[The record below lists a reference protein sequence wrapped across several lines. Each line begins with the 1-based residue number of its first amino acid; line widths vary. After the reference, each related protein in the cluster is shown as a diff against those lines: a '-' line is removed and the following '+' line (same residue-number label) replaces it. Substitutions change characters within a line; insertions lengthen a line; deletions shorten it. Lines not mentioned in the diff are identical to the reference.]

1 MRSHWRAVNGFPI
14 LGEMAGEHSFDDL
27 LDGARR
33 GDADALGE
41 LYRRCQPGVLRF
53 LTAQAGES
61 GHDLASETWL
71 DVAAGLPRF
80 SGDEIGFRRWL
91 FTIARRRLI
100 DARRRDR
107 RRPTR
112 PDDPALLDRPDRTA
126 DTEGQAI
133 GGIESQAALRRIA
146 SLPPDQ
152 AEVVLLR
159 VLGGLSAEDVAHIV
173 GKSPANVRVIQHRAL
188 TRLAAQLEGVTR

>member
-1 MRSHWRAVNGFPI
+1 MGFDRRFDEV
-14 LGEMAGEHSFDDL
+14 LDAAGH
-27 LDGARR
+27 
-33 GDADALGE
+33 GDVDALGE

-80 SGDEIGFRRWL
+80 SGDEIAFRRWL

-107 RRPTR
+107 RRPTV
-112 PDDPALLDRPDRTA
+112 PGHPTGLERPDRTA

-133 GGIESQAALRRIA
+133 GDIESQAALRRIA

-152 AEVVLLR
+152 AEIVLLR
-159 VLGGLSAEDVAHIV
+159 VLGGLSAEDVAEIV

-188 TRLAAQLEGVTR
+188 SRLAAQLEGVTR